1 MIQVYEQLKTS
12 QGNVTIKF
20 STPFTN
26 KPTIIVSPYFKD
38 SQSQVGSIPT
48 VTAVSKTECVIT
60 SANAASNYYVS
71 VLAID
76 QESAV
81 RAGSIN
87 KTASGELQIGLSPAL
102 SSSDPM
108 ILVTS
113 FWNGAT
119 GGVGSIDTVDDAV
132 ASEFSV
138 VSANAASNYFT
149 NYIASDLGM
158 KTIGVNNCQNG
169 IVNKIGQGKM
179 RVYFNLPF
187 SAVPKVFVSPWYNDQ
202 NSGVANIETVTKITR
217 DYFEFTSS
225 NAGLHY
231 FVNWLAVEEA

>member
-20 STPFTN
+20 STQFTN
-26 KPTIIVSPYFKD
+26 KPTIIGSPYFKD

-149 NYIASDLGM
+149 N
-158 KTIGVNNCQNG
+158 G